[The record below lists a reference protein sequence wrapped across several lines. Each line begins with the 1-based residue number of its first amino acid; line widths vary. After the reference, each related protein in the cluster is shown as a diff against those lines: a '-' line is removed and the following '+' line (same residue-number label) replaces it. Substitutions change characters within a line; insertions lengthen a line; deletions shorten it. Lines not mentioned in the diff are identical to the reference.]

1 MITIAND
8 ADLAA
13 ARVGFHAAFLGML
26 GTVPDDPL
34 QPLLAEVTSNGSSE
48 EHNWIGE
55 LPGMEEWK
63 TDLTLNA
70 LAGYKL
76 RITNKK
82 WGTGLRLHEDDFAD
96 DKLSL
101 LPMAVAQLAMEAKAH
116 KGQLVADFL
125 VDGFTTGLGYDGDT
139 FFSTTRSTGSNRHT
153 AALDAAG
160 LEAAEL
166 LLASQTKKDGRPLR
180 GIKAT
185 HLIVGPKN
193 EAKAIKLLT
202 QERLA
207 NGEDN
212 VYKGRYQLIVEPEL
226 KNGGTFDDYWFLA
239 DCSKPIKPF
248 LFQNRE
254 PIKPTKLV
262 PDGAGNETLPSFQ
275 KGEHWFGVK
284 ARYNA
289 GYFEHRLIVGA
300 IL

>member
-26 GTVPDDPL
+26 GTVPEDPL
-34 QPLLAEVTSNGSSE
+34 QPLLAEVTSTGASE
-48 EHNWIGE
+48 EHNWIGD

-63 TDLTLNA
+63 TDLPMNA
-70 LAGYKL
+70 LSGHKL
-76 RITNKK
+76 RVTNKK

-101 LPMAVAQLAMEAKAH
+101 LPMAVASLAMEAKAH
-116 KGQLVADFL
+116 RGRLVAEFL
-125 VDGFTTGLGYDGDT
+125 VDGFTGGLAYDGDT
-139 FFSTTRSTGSNRHT
+139 FFSTSRASGANRHT
-153 AALDAAG
+153 AAFAAAG
-160 LEAAEL
+160 LEAAEVL
-166 LLASQTKKDGRPLR
+166 LLSQTKRDGRPLR
-180 GIKAT
+180 GIMGT
-185 HLIVGPKN
+185 HLIVGPKLWN
-193 EAKAIKLLT
+193 DAVALMT

-207 NGEDN
+207 SGESN
-212 VYKGRYQLIVEPEL
+212 QYQGRYTVLLEPEL
-226 KNGGTFDDYWFLA
+226 RGTSDDYWFLA

-248 LFQNRE
+248 LFQLRE
-254 PIKPTKLV
+254 AIQPTKLV

-289 GYFEHRLIVGA
+289 GYFEPRLCVGA